1 MTDKTVSEKTMSAIQ
16 SKTAGKVIV
25 TGSSSGIGFS
35 ITKHLLN
42 QGYSVVG
49 ISRSGES
56 SQFKHENLENI
67 SLDLSDIDRL
77 PESLS
82 SLARQYSDVCC
93 IVFCAGRG
101 QFGCLE
107 EFSFEQIRSL
117 MDLNFL
123 SQAYLAKAFIPQFKQ
138 RNNGN
143 LIFIGSE
150 SALSGSRKGA
160 IYCASKFAV
169 RGMAQALREECSR
182 NNIRV
187 TIINP
192 GMVNSAFF
200 DGLDF
205 EPGEDPDNYLQPEDV
220 AQAVGYILDSS
231 ALINLDEINLSPM
244 KHVVRKK
251 K

>member
-1 MTDKTVSEKTMSAIQ
+1 MTAEN
-16 SKTAGKVIV
+16 SKAGNKVIV
-25 TGSSSGIGFS
+25 TGSSSGIGRA
-35 ITKHLLN
+35 ITEQLLGE
-42 QGYSVVG
+42 GYQVIG
-49 ISRSGES
+49 ISRSGHS
-56 SQFKHENLENI
+56 GQFNHDTYENYP
-67 SLDLSDIDRL
+67 LDLANIDALPNTLKQLTSAYPDIN
-77 PESLS
+77 
-82 SLARQYSDVCC
+82 A
-93 IVFCAGRG
+93 IIFCAGRG

-107 EFSFEQIRSL
+107 EFSFDQIKTL

-123 SQAYLAKAFIPQFKQ
+123 SQAYLARAFLPLFKK
-138 RNNGN
+138 RNSGS

-150 SALSGSRKGA
+150 SALNGSRKGA
-160 IYCASKFAV
+160 IYCASKFAL

-205 EPGEDPDNYLQPEDV
+205 EPGEDPENYLEPEDV
-220 AQAVGYILDSS
+220 AQAASYILASS
-231 ALINLDEINLSPM
+231 ELMNLDEINLSPM

-251 K
+251 

>member
-1 MTDKTVSEKTMSAIQ
+1 MTMTDQKPQTN
-16 SKTAGKVIV
+16 GKVIV
-25 TGSSSGIGFS
+25 TGSSSGIGLS

-42 QGYSVVG
+42 TGYSVVG
-49 ISRSGES
+49 ISRTGS
-56 SQFKHENLENI
+56 SRQISHENLENCL
-67 SLDLSDIDRL
+67 LDLSNIDDL
-77 PESLS
+77 PEAVN
-82 SLARQYSDVCC
+82 SLASQHADVHA

-107 EFSFEQIRSL
+107 EFSFDQIKSL

-123 SQAYLAKAFIPQFKQ
+123 SQAYLAKAFIPQFKK
-138 RNNGN
+138 RNSGN

-205 EPGEDPDNYLQPEDV
+205 APGEDPENYLQPEDV
-220 AQAVGYILDSS
+220 AQAVGYILDSR